1 MLTPNLFEEL
11 LATYPA
17 EKRELAR
24 KVYIRFSDGDSTQF
38 FSQLFIVLDIYAH
51 YYDRIPLA
59 VIDANQ
65 SAHANLA
72 KLRDEI
78 NLLAQAMDRRNVN
91 ITNHAERTDELCHQ
105 AITACNETSGKVE
118 ALVKNIGVQVN
129 TQAIVDGI
137 HAEVEKGI
145 RDKIIA
151 PFIKH
156 SQELGQ
162 NVLPALENI
171 KKAST
176 EAHTL
181 WMKHIWKT
189 AWAGSFLF
197 TFTLFFF
204 ALFGI
209 YKLFENYSERRTAE
223 QIANVERVMSF
234 NQDAFRQLAVA
245 QVPVKVVRTH
255 DGNGIRNPSGFA
267 LMIENAD
274 SAEMRQVDGHNNGM
288 IFFTSSSPELL
299 IQEVQQELQKLTNA
313 ATGKAK

>member
-24 KVYIRFSDGDSTQF
+24 QVYIRFADGDSTQF
-38 FSQLFIVLDIYAH
+38 FSQLFLVLDIYAH

-91 ITNHAERTDELCHQ
+91 ITNHAERTDELCHE
-105 AITACNETSGKVE
+105 AIAACNDTSDKVE
-118 ALVKNIGVQVN
+118 ALVRNIGAQVN

-137 HAEVEKGI
+137 HAEVEMGI
-145 RDKIIA
+145 RDEIIA

-162 NVLPALENI
+162 QVLPALENI

-189 AWAGSFLF
+189 AWAGTSLF
-197 TFTLFFF
+197 TFTLLIL
-204 ALFGI
+204 ATLGI
-209 YKLFENYSERRTAE
+209 FKLFEHYSERKAAE
-223 QIANVERVMSF
+223 TIANVEQLTKY
-234 NQDAFRQLAVA
+234 NQAAFQQLAVA

-255 DGNGIRNPSGFA
+255 DGEGIRNPSGFA

-274 SAEMRQVDGHNNGM
+274 SAEMRQVDGHSNGM
-288 IFFTSSSPELL
+288 IFFTSSSPEVL
-299 IQEVQQELQKLTNA
+299 IQELQKQLDAISKLGNQ
-313 ATGKAK
+313 AK